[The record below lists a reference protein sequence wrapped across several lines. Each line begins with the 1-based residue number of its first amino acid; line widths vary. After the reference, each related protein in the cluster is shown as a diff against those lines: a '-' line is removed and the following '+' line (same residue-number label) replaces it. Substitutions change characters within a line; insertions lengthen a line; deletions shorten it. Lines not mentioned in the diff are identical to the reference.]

1 MNKVALVKAGK
12 DIITSVTKC
21 VDLLGG
27 LGIKKGKQAVI
38 KPNLCNAKNPYGMVN
53 TDFRIIEAIV
63 ELLKSETNKIIVV
76 ESDNVSDIIANRALK
91 SGLTQKLDELGVEL
105 INLSEDDYE
114 IHEIAGKK
122 LRLPKT
128 ILEAD
133 YFVNLPKIK
142 TEGHVTVTLSIKNL
156 FGIPQRRKKNKLH
169 STLNEI
175 LPYIAGVVKND
186 LIVVDG
192 IVAMEGNGPII
203 GTPVNLGVIVAGRNL
218 VSVDAIC
225 CALMGINPNHVSHLS
240 KSHKKGLGEIDP
252 NAIKVIGENWKE
264 FSRKFEKPYSFKAS
278 IKSIKSIRKIY
289 LPI

>member
-1 MNKVALVKAGK
+1 
-12 DIITSVTKC
+12 
-21 VDLLGG
+21 
-27 LGIKKGKQAVI
+27 
-38 KPNLCNAKNPYGMVN
+38 MVN

-76 ESDNVSDIIANRALK
+76 ESDNVSDKIANRALK
-91 SGLTQKLDELGVEL
+91 SGLIQKLDELGVEL

-114 IHEIAGKK
+114 IHEVAGKK

-128 ILEAD
+128 ILKAD

-156 FGIPQRRKKNKLH
+156 FGIPQRRKKNRLH

-203 GTPVNLGVIVAGRNL
+203 GTPVDLGVIVAGRNP